1 MEIFMKEIGKTIRLL
16 DMELIFILMEQNMK
30 VNGKTIINTEKVFR
44 LGLMEVSMMVII
56 PKGKRVDRENTHGE
70 MEVIILAHGKIIR

>member
-1 MEIFMKEIGKTIRLL
+1 MKEIGKTIRLL

-30 VNGKTIINTEKVFR
+30 VNGKMIINMEKVFR

-70 MEVIILAHGKIIR
+70 MEVIISAHGRIIR

>member
-1 MEIFMKEIGKTIRLL
+1 MKEIGKTIRLL

-30 VNGKTIINTEKVFR
+30 VNGKTIINMEKVFK

-70 MEVIILAHGKIIR
+70 MGVIISVHGRIIR

>member
-1 MEIFMKEIGKTIRLL
+1 MKEIGKTIRLL

-30 VNGKTIINTEKVFR
+30 ANGRTIISTEKVFR

-70 MEVIILAHGKIIR
+70 MEVIISAHGRIIK

>member
-1 MEIFMKEIGKTIRLL
+1 MKEIGKTIRLL

-70 MEVIILAHGKIIR
+70 MEVIISAHGRIIR